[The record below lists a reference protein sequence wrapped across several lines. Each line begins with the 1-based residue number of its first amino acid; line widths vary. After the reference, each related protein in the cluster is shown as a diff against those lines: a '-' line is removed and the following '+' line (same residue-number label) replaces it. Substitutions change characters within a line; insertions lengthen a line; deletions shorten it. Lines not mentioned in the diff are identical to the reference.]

1 VTRSGDI
8 NRLLNPQ
15 AARSGHDDVMAVAG
29 ADEPWTAAQVAAVTA
44 RQALAAAVR
53 RSLSRP
59 GSVPPAEQDRLI
71 AAERRAEQAGAEYP
85 ASALDSDRG
94 PVR

>member
-1 VTRSGDI
+1 MDRRAGRRRDC
-8 NRLLNPQ
+8 
-15 AARSGHDDVMAVAG
+15 AAGVGGGGPAVPVPA
-29 ADEPWTAAQVAAVTA
+29 
-44 RQALAAAVR
+44 
-53 RSLSRP
+53 